1 MSNKSKEHVYVVDD
15 DSCICDTISLNLKNA
30 GFECSSFE
38 SADDCLDQL
47 QTRKCDLLITDL
59 RMPGKDGIELLVEI
73 KRIAP
78 WMPVIVMSSYG
89 DIQLAV
95 KAVKSGAVDFVEK
108 PLEWECFLALVQ
120 GIVGKNDLSNLLKGK
135 PLTKTEKI
143 ILHLILQDK
152 TNKEIANILHRS
164 IRTIEVHRGHIMH
177 KLDVCSIVELVK
189 RVTSMNSDEI

>member
-1 MSNKSKEHVYVVDD
+1 MRKDTKAHIFVVDD
-15 DSCICDTISLNLKNA
+15 DSCILDTAAIHLSKANYKCTC
-30 GFECSSFE
+30 FSD
-38 SADDCLDQL
+38 ADDCLQQL
-47 QTRKCDLLITDL
+47 RTEYCDLLITDVK
-59 RMPGKDGIELLVEI
+59 MPGKDGIELLTEA
-73 KRIAP
+73 KRIVP
-78 WMPVIVMSSYG
+78 WLPVLVMSSYG

-108 PLEWECFLALVQ
+108 PLEWECFLALIQ
-120 GIVGKNDLSNLLKGK
+120 GIVGQNDLSNLLKGK

-177 KLDVCSIVELVK
+177 KLDVYSIVELVK
-189 RVTSMNSDEI
+189 RATSMSPDEL